1 MCRMAKLLEVIYLGV
16 CSLRTIMLITGYFLQ
31 RVVQHKFDDGEC
43 AHTAQLV
50 VNDVGSDRGLRL
62 LRKKK

>member
-1 MCRMAKLLEVIYLGV
+1 MAKLLEVIDLGV
-16 CSLRTIMLITGYFLQ
+16 SILSTIMLIAGYFLQ
-31 RVVQHKFDDGEC
+31 RVVQHRFDDGEC

-50 VNDVGSDRGLRL
+50 VNDVASDRGLRL